1 MRKTYTTFSAF
12 SIIEVMIGIFV
23 FSLGLVSIYMLLVS
37 ALSVNEYNKNAIIAS
52 NLAREQMEIYRNIRD
67 TNYLKFKK
75 WDQMN
80 PGESYT
86 PTTQVFEIG
95 KYYTIENDFLSPWF
109 PADVQEITSHSEWV
123 ANLSAMGSY
132 RLCLNGDTEYTY
144 DCSPWNTPTVFY
156 RYLSVEQALDDGWN
170 PIMDAY
176 MITSKVIWYKRG
188 YHEYD
193 IKTIVA
199 DWRRI

>member
-1 MRKTYTTFSAF
+1 MRKTYTTFLAF

-52 NLAREQMEIYRNIRD
+52 NLAREQMEVYRNIRD

-75 WDQMN
+75 WDQIN
-80 PGESYT
+80 PEESYT
-86 PTTQVFEIG
+86 PSTQVFEVG

-109 PADVQEITSHSEWV
+109 PADVQEIVSHSEWA
-123 ANLSAMGSY
+123 ANLSAMGNY
-132 RLCLNGDTEYTY
+132 RLCLNSETEYTY
-144 DCSPWNTPTVFY
+144 DCSWGNTPTVFY

-170 PIMDAY
+170 LIMDAY
-176 MITSKVIWYKRG
+176 LITSKVIWYKRG